1 MIYNTSTIVQKLWN
15 PACLASLGADKHC
28 NVLRDDLSAF
38 RVQAGGMSYGDYVE
52 QFTYQ
57 HYSEMSKQQTMLP
70 YRMDQSTAF
79 QGARSEH
86 SDTSSEHYRLGSE
99 HSESGQTE
107 KLLAIAAPVREK
119 PRVAKVL
126 VEEIILAL
134 CSEDWRTLRT
144 LAGLL
149 GRGRDTD
156 SLRNHYINPMLK
168 DGRLIA
174 RVPGNP
180 NHPNQAYKKKPE

>member
-52 QFTYQ
+52 QLTYQ

-86 SDTSSEHYRLGSE
+86 S
-99 HSESGQTE
+99 ESGQTE

-126 VEEIILAL
+126 VEETVLAL

-149 GRGRDTD
+149 GRDTD